1 LIITILLAHYL
12 SDSRMRLRIFLL
24 FFVLTSA
31 GLFAQNKYL
40 ITLDLNNIS
49 NDRVKVTLVPP
60 HINDRE
66 IRYIM
71 PSFIPGSYFKK
82 DFGRFIS
89 DMLVITK
96 AGNSLDIK
104 KEGENVFVI
113 KNKNAEEIAK
123 IEYFISDSWD
133 MEKPTPSMTDEE
145 FNYVFQPGGT
155 NVAAGQNVLINH
167 YGYFGY
173 IDGYKD
179 LPYELLIQKP
189 PQFYASTTLARR
201 KGSSTKDYF
210 MAENYTKLVDNP
222 IMYCVPDT
230 TSFNIDS
237 THISLS
243 VYSENGIVK
252 AKALTY
258 YLIMLSS
265 AVRDNLGRL
274 PVKQYSYIMYFASP
288 NNLSITKYGGF
299 GAMEHNYCSFYFLPE
314 ISRADSLDGILK
326 QFIPHNFMHI
336 LTPLNIHSEKLDEFD
351 YKHVP
356 QSKHLWLYE
365 GVTEYLADL
374 VQVKDSIM
382 SQDEFMEI
390 FHEKMDRSS
399 SYPDVSL
406 TEMSKDL
413 NKKINRDAYMN
424 VFDRGAVTAL
434 LMDARLMELSKG
446 KMGLRDVLL
455 KLSETYGPNKS
466 FKDDSLF
473 DVIAKISFPEMKTFF
488 DDYLIA
494 NKPLPYKE
502 YFNKMGMNYFPTR
515 IDTVWSFGKF
525 TMAVDQVKDELIILK
540 VVPGNLFGLQK
551 GDFLVSVNNIPLTL
565 FNFELVMEP
574 IYTAKNGDKVKL
586 SYRRGTEIITKD
598 ATPRSIVEKLTNVI
612 TANDDATEAQKAF
625 REKLLGSSTNKH

>member
-1 LIITILLAHYL
+1 MQKSIFF
-12 SDSRMRLRIFLL
+12 IFLL
-24 FFVLTSA
+24 FAAV
-31 GLFAQNKYL
+31 FADAQGKYL

-49 NDRVKVTLVPP
+49 NDRIKVTIVPP

-104 KEGENVFVI
+104 KEGEDVFVI
-113 KNKNAEEIAK
+113 KNKNSEEIGK

-133 MEKPTPSMTDEE
+133 MEKPNPSMSDEE

-155 NVAAGQNVLINH
+155 NIAAGQNVVINH

-179 LPYELLIQKP
+179 MPYELLIQKP
-189 PQFYASTTLARR
+189 ASLYGTTTLPR
-201 KGSSTKDYF
+201 KKGTPTKDYF
-210 MAENYTKLVDNP
+210 VAENYTKLEDNP
-222 IMYCVPDT
+222 IMYCLPDT

-237 THISLS
+237 THISIS

-258 YLIMLSS
+258 YLIMLTS
-265 AVRDNLGRL
+265 AVRDEFGRL
-274 PVKQYSYIMYFASP
+274 PLKQYSFIMYFASP

-314 ISRADSLDGILK
+314 IARADSLDGVIK
-326 QFIPHNFMHI
+326 QFIPHCFMHI
-336 LTPLNIHSEKLDEFD
+336 LTPLNIHSDKLEEFD
-351 YKHVP
+351 FKHVP

-365 GVTEYLADL
+365 GVTEYLANL

-382 SQDEFMEI
+382 TQDEFMDI
-390 FHEKMDRSS
+390 IHEKMDRATT
-399 SYPDVSL
+399 YPNVSL
-406 TEMSKDL
+406 TEMSKNL

-424 VFDRGAVTAL
+424 VFDRGAVTAF
-434 LMDARLMELSKG
+434 LMDVKLMELSKG
-446 KMGLRDVLL
+446 TMGLKDVVM
-455 KLSETYGPNKS
+455 KLSETYGPSKA

-473 DVIAKISFPEMKTFF
+473 DEIARVSFPEMKTFCE
-488 DDYLIA
+488 DYLTA

-502 YFNKMGMNYFPTR
+502 YFDKLGINYYPSST
-515 IDTVWSFGKF
+515 DTVWSFGKF
-525 TMAVDQVKDELIILK
+525 TMAVDQSKDELVILK
-540 VVPGNLFGLQK
+540 SDPGNLFGLQK
-551 GDFLVSVNNIPLTL
+551 GDFLVSVNDIPLTL
-565 FNFELVMEP
+565 FNFELVLDP
-574 IYTAKNGDKVKL
+574 VYKAKNGEKVKL
-586 SYRRGTEIITKD
+586 GIRRSNENMVVEAMPKGV
-598 ATPRSIVEKLTNVI
+598 VEKNTNVI
-612 TANDDATEAQKAF
+612 KLNNSATDEQKSL
-625 REKLLGSSTNKH
+625 RDKLLGFPVNRN